1 MLCGVNI
8 TSVSILAS
16 DTPAR
21 VAPATGRAALV
32 AAAPGRY
39 GAGMDSTPDA
49 SRERTTEQGR
59 TDATDTPPPLLSRT
73 GIRRLSWTLAWG
85 IPLIALVVGIALTV
99 AGSTEQWEPMGDDT
113 YEVTMLA
120 LWPAGLVLL
129 AVGALGVTAVAIATA
144 LITTQRPSLPAD

>member
-1 MLCGVNI
+1 
-8 TSVSILAS
+8 
-16 DTPAR
+16 
-21 VAPATGRAALV
+21 
-32 AAAPGRY
+32 
-39 GAGMDSTPDA
+39 MDSTPDA